1 MGFRDDGRFI
11 SKYEVTTGM
20 IIDFSYTSASRK
32 EKKTARYKVLVIDP
46 AKFHNSTDNA
56 QLHGLLIDDK
66 LSDFDIVRISTEI
79 GKEFNYNANPETDE
93 DRRVPITM
101 LQSNEAYS
109 RYTTSFI
116 KNDRRYRTFLVDNMS
131 SVRQILIGELE

>member
-11 SKYEVTTGM
+11 SKYNVTTGM
-20 IIDFSYTSASRK
+20 IIDFSYTTTSSK
-32 EKKTARYKVLVIDP
+32 KNKTARYKVLVIDP
-46 AKFHNSTDNA
+46 EKFHDSTDNG
-56 QLHGLLIDDK
+56 QLHGLLIDDS
-66 LSDFDIVRISTEI
+66 LSDLDIVRIATEI
-79 GKEFNYNANPETDE
+79 GQEFNYNPNPETPK

-101 LQSNEAYS
+101 LQTNEAYT

-131 SVRQILIGELE
+131 SVRQILIGKLK